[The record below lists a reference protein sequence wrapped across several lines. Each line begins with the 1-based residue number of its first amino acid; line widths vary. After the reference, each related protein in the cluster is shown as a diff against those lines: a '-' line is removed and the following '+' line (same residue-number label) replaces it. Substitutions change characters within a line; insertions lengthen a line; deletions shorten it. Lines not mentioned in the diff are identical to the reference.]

1 MAEVDGI
8 IEELKAN
15 DQMEWVRRMNAVHP
29 AAVEIVNSE
38 LTYLCGGWDNG

>member
-15 DQMEWVRRMNAVHP
+15 DQMEWVRRMNAIRH
-29 AAVEIVNSE
+29 AATEIVCKE
-38 LTYLCGGWDNG
+38 LIYV